1 LRVEQVQ
8 QRTTGSSSLKAVFAS
23 TVSDEIGPLT
33 QRVYAFVEAQKQVLA
48 AGVSK
53 DSDWDPLAEFV
64 DVDNFLRVGAY
75 LEELNWTDFKK
86 FLAGWM
92 AGGTRFEFTE
102 FQISEVGDKVF
113 QEIEERHWRGDEFIR
128 KNVTA
133 VYRFGPDAKLVHLDI
148 YEQANDSGGWIVNSA
163 SAAVSGE

>member
-1 LRVEQVQ
+1 MARASPHCG
-8 QRTTGSSSLKAVFAS
+8 RGSLKVVAATS
-23 TVSDEIGPLT
+23 TSNEIGPLT
-33 QRVYAFVEAQKQVLA
+33 QRVYSFVETQKQVLA
-48 AGVSK
+48 AGVGK

-128 KNVTA
+128 KNVMA
-133 VYRFGPDAKLVHLDI
+133 VYLFGPDAKLVRLDI
-148 YEQANDSGGWIVNSA
+148 YEQAKDSGGWIVNSA